1 MDLDLKSLTTTSIPY
16 TFPQLSTLSLDCSL
30 ERSREDNNLLK
41 ICTKSASKERF
52 FLRQPLRAFLLPFF
66 LLFLGLGNQLLA
78 LNIAVNLVSPFD
90 AGGENI
96 KNADGTLLPANAI
109 FKIGTFVQDP
119 DANAA
124 AIAALLS
131 PGNALTNL
139 NNASNF
145 LTFGTAI
152 RSNFADGILNFNY
165 SLNANLDG
173 KSIFLIAYNNN
184 DPTLATQVGV
194 YRFYDD
200 AVNFAKFDSTA
211 GADTELFPTLLLES
225 DPDNDFFATPFF
237 GNLSSGNTFL
247 SSVAGGLAITSGN
260 PADAVKDELYSY
272 TITANNGA
280 TSYSASDLPNGLVVN
295 AATGEI
301 SGTPTNTGTFAVTLR
316 ANNPL
321 FVAVTKVVT
330 LTVNAPAGLPPV
342 IAPVGAQTAY
352 RGVPFALTVSASN
365 DPTSFTLSGA
375 PAGFSI
381 SALGVVTGTTT
392 ANTGTYALSIQAS
405 NAGGTSDPQLV
416 TLTLAN
422 PTITSSQSSV
432 NGAVGSAIT
441 PITFTVAP
449 TGSNPSF
456 GGSSLPAGLTIDSAN
471 GNITGTPTS
480 AATST
485 RTFTATFAS
494 GVTAQAD
501 IVFNILGPVPVLLA
515 PAPAE
520 LEATRAQEFSLTL
533 QRALNSAVGPF
544 TYEQVSGVDL
554 NTIGLNLQTQ
564 ESQNM
569 AAGVISGKPTKLGV
583 YSASFRAYNS
593 SGASNI
599 LPITITVDAVQ
610 PVINCELNRGAG
622 LGSPF
627 RHVFTSNDA
636 EQDKTVT
643 GLPPGLTFQRNVSF
657 NKGFFD
663 MISGVPSSSGS
674 FPVTLRASTQKRDGS
689 TISTSST
696 LTIQVDGSRPNL
708 SSLGIRPGT
717 FRLNQPTRTTYAPA
731 EGFFLTGSDMGA
743 NSTIYMNATG
753 LPPGLG
759 FGKTWNGTAY
769 ADGTTT
775 QKTLARRRGLITG
788 TPTQAGVYPITLYV
802 QNGTGYTKSTLV
814 LTVLP

>member
-1 MDLDLKSLTTTSIPY
+1 M
-16 TFPQLSTLSLDCSL
+16 
-30 ERSREDNNLLK
+30 ENNKQVK
-41 ICTKSASKERF
+41 ICRRSATKQRF

-66 LLFLGLGNQLLA
+66 LLFLCLGNQLLA

-96 KNADGTLLPANAI
+96 KNADGSLLPTNAL

-119 DANAA
+119 DTNAA
-124 AIAALLS
+124 VIAGLLS
-131 PGNALTNL
+131 PGNVLTNL

-165 SLNANLDG
+165 SLDANLEG

-184 DPTLATQVGV
+184 NPTLATQVGV

-211 GADTELFPTLLLES
+211 GADTELFPTLLVEG

-260 PADAVKDELYSY
+260 PTDAVKDEPYSY

-280 TSYSASDLPNGLVVN
+280 TSYSATGLPTGLEVN
-295 AATGEI
+295 TATGVI

-321 FVAVTKVVT
+321 FVEVTKVVT

-365 DPTSFTLSGA
+365 DPTGFTLSGA
-375 PAGFSI
+375 PDGFSI
-381 SALGVVTGTTT
+381 SAGGLITGTTA
-392 ANTGTYALSIQAS
+392 ANARTYTISIQAS
-405 NAGGTSDPQLV
+405 GAGGTSQPTPV
-416 TLTLAN
+416 ELTLAN
-422 PTITSSQSSV
+422 PTITPSQSTV
-432 NGAVGSAIT
+432 NGSVGAAIT
-441 PITFTVAP
+441 PITFTVVP
-449 TGSNPSF
+449 SGSNPSF
-456 GGSSLPAGLTIDSAN
+456 NRNSLPADLTLNSAT
-471 GNITGTPTS
+471 GTISGTPT
-480 AATST
+480 AATTSSST
-485 RTFTATFAS
+485 VTATFAS
-494 GVTAQAD
+494 GVTAQASID
-501 IVFNILGPVPVLLA
+501 FNIISALPVLLA
-515 PAPAE
+515 PTAAE
-520 LEATRAQEFSLTL
+520 LEATRGQEFSLTL
-533 QRALNSAVGPF
+533 QRALNGAVGPF
-544 TYEQVSGVDL
+544 TFEQVSGVDL
-554 NTIGLNLQTQ
+554 STIGLNLQR
-564 ESQNM
+564 EASQT
-569 AAGVISGKPTKLGV
+569 AVAGVVSGKPTKIGV
-583 YSASFRAYNS
+583 YSASFRATSS
-593 SGASNI
+593 SGASNV
-599 LPITITVDAVQ
+599 LPITITVDAAQ

-622 LGSPF
+622 VGSPF
-627 RHVFTSNDA
+627 RHVFTSNDS
-636 EQDKTVT
+636 EQNKTVS

-663 MISGVPSSSGS
+663 MISGVPSSPGS
-674 FPVTLRASTQKRDGS
+674 FPVTLQASTEKLDGS

-708 SSLGIRPGT
+708 SSLGVRPGT

-788 TPTQAGVYPITLYV
+788 TPTQAGVYSITLYV

>member
-1 MDLDLKSLTTTSIPY
+1 MDLDLKSFTTISIPY
-16 TFPQLSTLSLDCSL
+16 PFPQLGPLSLDCSL
-30 ERSREDNNLLK
+30 ERSREDNNLIK

-52 FLRQPLRAFLLPFF
+52 ALRQPLRAYVLPFF

-96 KNADGTLLPANAI
+96 KNADGSLLPANAL

-119 DANAA
+119 DTNAA
-124 AIAALLS
+124 AIAGLLS
-131 PGNALTNL
+131 PGNVLTNL

-165 SLNANLDG
+165 SLDANLEG

-260 PADAVKDELYSY
+260 PTDAVKDEPYSY
-272 TITANNGA
+272 TITSNNGA
-280 TSYSASDLPNGLVVN
+280 TSYSATGLPTGLVVN
-295 AATGEI
+295 TATGVI
-301 SGTPTNTGTFAVTLR
+301 SGTPTSTGTSTVTLR

-321 FVAVTKVVT
+321 FVEVTKVVT
-330 LTVNAPAGLPPV
+330 FTVNAPVGLPPV
-342 IAPVGAQTAY
+342 ITPVGAQTAY
-352 RGVPFALTVSASN
+352 RGVPFSLAVSASN
-365 DPTSFTLSGA
+365 DPTGFALSGA
-375 PAGFSI
+375 PLGFSI
-381 SALGVVTGTTT
+381 SSGGVITGTTGSD
-392 ANTGTYALSIQAS
+392 AGTYTISIQAS
-405 NAGGTSDPQLV
+405 GAGGTSDPQLV

-422 PTITSSQSSV
+422 PTITPSQSSV
-432 NGAVGSAIT
+432 NGSVGSSIT
-441 PITFTVAP
+441 PVTFTVVPLGSSPSFDRNSLPDGLTLNFTTGAITGAP
-449 TGSNPSF
+449 TSTTT
-456 GGSSLPAGLTIDSAN
+456 SS
-471 GNITGTPTS
+471 
-480 AATST
+480 ST
-485 RTFTATFAS
+485 VTATFAN
-494 GVTAQAD
+494 GVTAQAS
-501 IVFNILGPVPVLLA
+501 IVFNIISALPVLLA
-515 PAPAE
+515 PAPSE

-533 QRALNSAVGPF
+533 QRALNGAVGPF
-544 TYEQVSGVDL
+544 TYEQLSGVNL
-554 NTIGLNLQTQ
+554 STIGLNLEKEGTT
-564 ESQNM
+564 
-569 AAGVISGKPTKLGV
+569 AGVISGVPTRIGI
-583 YSASFRAYNS
+583 YTASFRAYSS

-599 LPITITVDAVQ
+599 LPITITVDAAE
-610 PVINCELNRGAG
+610 PAINCELNRAAG
-622 LGSPF
+622 VGLPF
-627 RHVFTSNDA
+627 RHMFTSNDS
-636 EQDKTVT
+636 EHDKTVT

-663 MISGVPSSSGS
+663 MISGVPSSPGS
-674 FPVTLRASTQKRDGS
+674 FSVTLRASTQKLDAS
-689 TISTSST
+689 TVSTSST
-696 LTIQVDGSRPNL
+696 LTIQVDGSRPNV

-717 FRLNQPTRTTYAPA
+717 FRLNEPTRTTYAPE
-731 EGFFLTGSDMGA
+731 EGFFLTGTDMGP
-743 NSTIYMNATG
+743 NSTIFMNAMG

-759 FGKTWNGTAY
+759 FGKTWNGSAY